1 MTGKHS
7 KTVADNW
14 FKNNKVLITLFSA
27 IILLS
32 LAGGFIYHNH
42 LEAQRQATLR
52 YTSKHFNKNVKIFG
66 IKVGGLTINQAVTK
80 INKNAKTATTMT
92 DGKITSMK
100 LDGVQVT
107 DKKEITKYFKKQHTA
122 FPSDKKWNFADSTL
136 KEAKKKLANFY
147 NAKTTYKVGGKTFTL
162 EAKKLFKTVRYYGGQ
177 FHFTDTSTL
186 SAKLAKINSE
196 VSTLDKSYSFT
207 TPNGSTINVTNKS
220 YGWAINNKT
229 AIPAIEK
236 ALGSDTATV
245 DGANYIYGKGYST
258 YGTGYTTINN
268 GLGKNYV
275 VVSIKEQKLW
285 VIKNGSVAVTLND
298 VVTGTAQTSSG
309 SSDATPTGVWYIEY
323 KQSPSILRGTND
335 DGSSYS
341 SKVNYWMP
349 FTLTGCGL
357 HDASWRTDWS
367 KTAYLKGGSHGCVN
381 IRPSEIKK
389 VWDAVEMHEPV
400 IVYDK

>member
-1 MTGKHS
+1 M
-7 KTVADNW
+7 
-14 FKNNKVLITLFSA
+14 
-27 IILLS
+27 
-32 LAGGFIYHNH
+32 
-42 LEAQRQATLR
+42 
-52 YTSKHFNKNVKIFG
+52 
-66 IKVGGLTINQAVTK
+66 
-80 INKNAKTATTMT
+80 
-92 DGKITSMK
+92 
-100 LDGVQVT
+100 
-107 DKKEITKYFKKQHTA
+107 
-122 FPSDKKWNFADSTL
+122 
-136 KEAKKKLANFY
+136 
-147 NAKTTYKVGGKTFTL
+147 
-162 EAKKLFKTVRYYGGQ
+162 
-177 FHFTDTSTL
+177 
-186 SAKLAKINSE
+186 AKINSE